1 MPGKKEKQRRG
12 PDASTKNYVRMRRV
26 RLALWLLFIAAIPLA
41 IVLKVEYSAER
52 AVRLL
57 PFVFLGGALA
67 TGFAERRVRLRH
79 SLPEQS
85 LDFRNR

>member
-1 MPGKKEKQRRG
+1 MLDEIAQVGAALFVVQANG
-12 PDASTKNYVRMRRV
+12 NIDAGGHG
-26 RLALWLLFIAAIPLA
+26 LLAAIPLA
-41 IVLKVEYSAER
+41 IVLKVEYSDAR
-52 AVRLL
+52 AVRLM

-85 LDFRNR
+85 FDFRK